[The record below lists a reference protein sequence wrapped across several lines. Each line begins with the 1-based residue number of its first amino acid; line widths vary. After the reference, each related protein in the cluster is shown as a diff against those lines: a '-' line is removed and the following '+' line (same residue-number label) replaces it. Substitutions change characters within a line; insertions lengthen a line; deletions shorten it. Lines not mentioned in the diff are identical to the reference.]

1 MRCRLCL
8 DRVGD
13 VLTTCRQQQTDVAAD
28 IDQELKSIWQE
39 EAQGI
44 VPCGCWTKNRGKT
57 PKMDGENN
65 GKAYENG
72 WFGGSIIF
80 GNTHVGQELHHIFPP
95 WCHLRLFQFVGH
107 VKNPVCVMRLR
118 VAQTRNFTARIKD
131 ITKWIQWSMK
141 WRRACRPWR
150 EVLDLSAPQLYCLV
164 GVRSVLDSS
173 KTRYSHRTTNS
184 IDFSQ
189 TKSKEMK
196 TWHLVHQSWGSFPG
210 VLVMLPKV
218 SFVFA

>member
-1 MRCRLCL
+1 
-8 DRVGD
+8 
-13 VLTTCRQQQTDVAAD
+13 
-28 IDQELKSIWQE
+28 
-39 EAQGI
+39 
-44 VPCGCWTKNRGKT
+44 
-57 PKMDGENN
+57 MDGENN
-65 GKAYENG
+65 GKPYSNG
-72 WFGGSIIF
+72 WFGGTIIF
-80 GNTHVGQELHHIFPP
+80 RNTHVGQELHHIFPP

-173 KTRYSHRTTNS
+173 KTRYSQRTTNS

-196 TWHLVHQSWGSFPG
+196 TWHLVHQSWGSFP
-210 VLVMLPKV
+210 VRWCFQRSPFCLLKVCPLVVPTSSNWPV
-218 SFVFA
+218 SLSDVKPHNFLKH